1 MYGKTLYFFIFTMS
15 TSYLFYLNVS
25 TFTSGTIVR
34 HVPVQ
39 NEVHY
44 TIPNIASTLFY
55 TDFDDAA
62 KYISVIR
69 IQIA

>member
-1 MYGKTLYFFIFTMS
+1 MS
-15 TSYLFYLNVS
+15 TPYLFYLNVP

-34 HVPVQ
+34 HVPVNGWLSVQ

-55 TDFDDAA
+55 TDFDDTA
-62 KYISVIR
+62 KYISIIH